1 MARILVI
8 EDDPVIGANVCDFLQ
23 RRGHACDYAGDGYL
37 GLALAVRQAPEL
49 VVLDLNLPRLSG
61 LEWCR
66 RFRNELHED
75 APVIMLTA
83 RDELDDKLAGF
94 DAGADDY
101 LVKPF
106 ELPEL
111 AVRVEALLRRAQGRA
126 LAGVIVA
133 GRIRI
138 DREARSVRVD
148 DLELVEFLLLFAA
161 RMRLLELLAER
172 PDKVFS
178 RETLERAIWGEDAFR
193 DEALRTLV
201 AATRRAFA
209 QAGSTLD
216 PIETLHGHGYRI
228 RTQ

>member
-1 MARILVI
+1 VARILVI

-37 GLALAVRQAPEL
+37 GLALAARQAPEL
-49 VVLDLNLPRLSG
+49 VVLDLNLPRLDG

-66 RFRNELHED
+66 RFRNELHEG

-126 LAGVIVA
+126 LTGVIVA
-133 GRIRI
+133 GPIRI

-148 DLELVEFLLLFAA
+148 DRELRLPPKPL
-161 RMRLLELLAER
+161 RLLELLAER

-178 RETLERAIWGEDAFR
+178 REALARAIWGEDAFR

-209 QAGSTLD
+209 QAGSELD
-216 PIETLHGHGYRI
+216 PIETLHGHGYRL

>member
-8 EDDPVIGANVCDFLQ
+8 EDDPVIGANVCDFLNA
-23 RRGHACDYAGDGYL
+23 RGHACDYAGDGYL
-37 GLALAVRQAPEL
+37 GLALAAQQAPEL
-49 VVLDLNLPRLSG
+49 VVLDLNLPRLDG

-66 RFRNELHED
+66 RFRGELHCD

-106 ELPEL
+106 HLPEL
-111 AVRVEALLRRAQGRA
+111 AVRVDALLRRAHGRA
-126 LAGVIVA
+126 LTGVIAA

-148 DLELVEFLLLFAA
+148 DVELRLSPKPL
-161 RMRLLELLAER
+161 RLLEVLAER
-172 PDKVFS
+172 PDKVFA
-178 RETLERAIWGEDAFR
+178 REALERAIWGEDAFR

-201 AATRRAFA
+201 AATRRAFV
-209 QAGSTLD
+209 QGGSTLD
-216 PIETLHGHGYRI
+216 PIETLHGHGYRL
-228 RTQ
+228 RAR

>member
-1 MARILVI
+1 VARILVI

-49 VVLDLNLPRLSG
+49 VVLDLNLPRLDG

-126 LAGVIVA
+126 LTGVIVA

-148 DLELVEFLLLFAA
+148 DLELRLPPKPL
-161 RMRLLELLAER
+161 RLLELLAER

-178 RETLERAIWGEDAFR
+178 REALERAIWGEDAFR

-216 PIETLHGHGYRI
+216 PIETLHGHGYRL

>member
-8 EDDPVIGANVCDFLQ
+8 EDDPVIGANVCDYLLHS
-23 RRGHACDYAGDGYL
+23 GHTCDYAGDGYL
-37 GLALAVRQAPEL
+37 GLALAARQAPEL
-49 VVLDLNLPRLSG
+49 VVLDLSLPRLDG

-66 RFRNELHED
+66 RFRNELQED

-106 ELPEL
+106 HLPEL
-111 AVRVEALLRRAQGRA
+111 AVRVDALLRRAQGRA
-126 LAGVIVA
+126 LTGVIVA
-133 GRIRI
+133 GRLRI

-148 DLELVEFLLLFAA
+148 GLLL
-161 RMRLLELLAER
+161 RLPPRPLRLLELLAER

-178 RETLERAIWGEDAFR
+178 HAMLERAIWGDDAFR
-193 DEALRTLV
+193 DEALRALV

-216 PIETLHGHGYRI
+216 PIETLHGHGYRL
-228 RTQ
+228 RAQ

>member
-8 EDDPVIGANVCDFLQ
+8 EDDPVIGANVCDFLH
-23 RRGHACDYAGDGYL
+23 RRGHVCDYAGDGYL
-37 GLALAVRQAPEL
+37 GLALAAQQVPEL
-49 VVLDLNLPRLSG
+49 VVLDLNLPRLDG

-66 RFRNELHED
+66 RFRNELHAD

-106 ELPEL
+106 QLPEL
-111 AVRVEALLRRAQGRA
+111 AVRIDALLRRSQGRA
-126 LAGVIVA
+126 LTGLIVA
-133 GRIRI
+133 GRLRI

-148 DLELVEFLLLFAA
+148 DVELRLSPKPL
-161 RMRLLELLAER
+161 RLLEVLAER

-178 RETLERAIWGEDAFR
+178 REALEREIWGEDAFR

-201 AATRRAFA
+201 AATRRSFA
-209 QAGSTLD
+209 QAGCTLD
-216 PIETLHGHGYRI
+216 PIETLHGHGYRL
-228 RTQ
+228 RTR